1 MIYPVDNA
9 FHLFN
14 IWVQV
19 CDGNR
24 YVHIISHF
32 KFDHVYMIGRV
43 TRHMLSHLSGVPQL
57 HVNRP
62 LARAE
67 SEALVDI
74 YSFLKQRKKIMKRC
88 SATAR

>member
-1 MIYPVDNA
+1 
-9 FHLFN
+9 
-14 IWVQV
+14 
-19 CDGNR
+19 
-24 YVHIISHF
+24 
-32 KFDHVYMIGRV
+32 MIGRV

-57 HVNRP
+57 RVNRP

-67 SEALVDI
+67 SEAIVDI